1 MLTPRPAQQI
11 FLAVEP
17 VDTRGGF
24 DRLAGRVLHAGLDL
38 YAGHLFVFVSRRR
51 EHLKNLTWDGSGLLI
66 LYKRLSKGRF
76 TLPDVDRAA
85 RTVTHHDR
93 PRHPRH
99 RDEIGEEGDRVGGEG
114 RARGHWRGFGRG
126 AGTG

>member
-76 TLPDVDRAA
+76 ALPDVDRAA
-85 RTVTHHDR
+85 RTATLDAATLAALLDGIGVDDVRRSKSAPAPRR
-93 PRHPRH
+93 PIDKAP
-99 RDEIGEEGDRVGGEG
+99 
-114 RARGHWRGFGRG
+114 AS
-126 AGTG
+126 